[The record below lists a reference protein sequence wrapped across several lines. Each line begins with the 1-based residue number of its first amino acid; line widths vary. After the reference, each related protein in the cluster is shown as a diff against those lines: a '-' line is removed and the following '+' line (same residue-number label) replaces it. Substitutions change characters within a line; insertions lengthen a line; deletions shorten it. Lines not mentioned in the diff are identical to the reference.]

1 MIDSDL
7 DELSVW
13 AARYALGR
21 MTYAPHNV
29 VDLLVRRKD
38 SLRPQTREVICRDI
52 DEAEARG
59 GLGMEIDAEAWK
71 QLREVLRG

>member
-1 MIDSDL
+1 MIDPDI

-13 AARYALGR
+13 AVRYALGR

-29 VDLLVRRKD
+29 AELIERRRD
-38 SLRPQTREVICRDI
+38 SIRPATLAVIVRDI

-59 GLGMEIDAEAWK
+59 GLGMAMDAEAW
-71 QLREVLRG
+71 LRLRKMLTT